1 MKKIIIAIA
10 LLLNIQNTFAQSEF
24 KKEWETKIDFDSKWN
39 ICNTDLTLIL
49 AGNLREL
56 LMIDGLTGKQ
66 KWRFN
71 VKEKLNVKLLED
83 WNFLT
88 TKENEPIELVYFDK
102 KVDSNVVVY
111 LNAQTGEIDNNNL
124 VLKDK
129 KDEIIKTKSTMFTHS
144 VFDQA
149 SNTSI
154 KINYQDRLLKSAMG
168 KGSTINFTVNAKGT
182 YNWETTLNGKCLRHL
197 CDNLLTSNEPDVMF
211 NLLVSNDKVFVIY
224 EGISVLDLKTG
235 KQIWNTTFDNVQLT
249 IGLRAKQ
256 EIGRSAMPITNNNA
270 VFICDFSKGE
280 KAIKKLDINTGN
292 LIWKSDELKNSDVI
306 SQLLVA
312 NNFLVAK
319 FGGYIRKEIYI
330 PDGNGGIGDG
340 TYKVKYDYEGNSE
353 IRVYNIETGK
363 PIWNSN
369 QVFVDDKFSSSECSI
384 LNDGNKLIA
393 CSNKWFYIV
402 NSENGTLLHKA
413 ELDKKTIGKPQSI
426 FKFNNN
432 YIVEAEEGIASY
444 SATAQKNY
452 AISTNK
458 KLFTEFKG
466 NTYIVWT
473 EKDVEDLNTFIKIDL
488 NTGKITGKIK
498 KCPYPKFNSKGN
510 FFVQFADNIVKKYS
524 VE

>member
-168 KGSTINFTVNAKGT
+168 KGSTINFTVNAKG
-182 YNWETTLNGKCLRHL
+182 
-197 CDNLLTSNEPDVMF
+197 
-211 NLLVSNDKVFVIY
+211 
-224 EGISVLDLKTG
+224 
-235 KQIWNTTFDNVQLT
+235 
-249 IGLRAKQ
+249 
-256 EIGRSAMPITNNNA
+256 
-270 VFICDFSKGE
+270 
-280 KAIKKLDINTGN
+280 
-292 LIWKSDELKNSDVI
+292 
-306 SQLLVA
+306 
-312 NNFLVAK
+312 
-319 FGGYIRKEIYI
+319 
-330 PDGNGGIGDG
+330 
-340 TYKVKYDYEGNSE
+340 
-353 IRVYNIETGK
+353 
-363 PIWNSN
+363 
-369 QVFVDDKFSSSECSI
+369 
-384 LNDGNKLIA
+384 
-393 CSNKWFYIV
+393 
-402 NSENGTLLHKA
+402 
-413 ELDKKTIGKPQSI
+413 
-426 FKFNNN
+426 
-432 YIVEAEEGIASY
+432 
-444 SATAQKNY
+444 
-452 AISTNK
+452 
-458 KLFTEFKG
+458 
-466 NTYIVWT
+466 
-473 EKDVEDLNTFIKIDL
+473 
-488 NTGKITGKIK
+488 
-498 KCPYPKFNSKGN
+498 
-510 FFVQFADNIVKKYS
+510 
-524 VE
+524 